1 MKTNYSFYLYV
12 LFLNFAVNGL
22 VAQELNLKLNSLN
35 KTEVTILKKIDYQKK
50 HKDSISIYKEII
62 TISTYLKKKGY
73 FTNSFDSLSKQNKDY
88 LAYFTLNEKIDS
100 VIINLN
106 KDIIE
111 LFENFKIQN
120 SSITIPVERIEK
132 LLLDTSIELDKKG
145 KSFSKVKLVNTIIQG
160 KKLFTEMEIY
170 QSEERTIDKTI
181 TKGYSNFPKSFLK
194 NYFNINAK
202 TLFGQK
208 TLNNI
213 SKASK
218 SISFI
223 KEIKPPEILFTKDS
237 TILYLYFEKYKNNS
251 FDGIVNFTSK
261 ENGDGLLFNGNIDLK
276 LNNTF
281 NLGEKFEFLWNSAN
295 KKRSE
300 FKIKT
305 EIPYIFNSKI
315 SPEISF
321 SIFKQDSTFLNTKF
335 ESNLFYNING
345 NSKIGITYNSE
356 SSENLETS
364 IESNIASFHNYFMG
378 FQYNYKISRNDVFL
392 DDKINLA
399 INPSLGRRITENSL
413 NQFKIEISASYIYDI
428 NSRNSI
434 FIQNKTGYLNS
445 DSFVNNEL
453 FMIGG
458 ANSIRGF
465 NEQSIFTNN
474 YSYFNLEYRYL
485 TSLNS
490 YFYTISDFGNAK
502 ISSKDTFLIGL
513 GIGYRF
519 KTKNSL
525 INISTAL
532 NKDGNSSF
540 DFKTTQL
547 LIGWANYF

>member
-1 MKTNYSFYLYV
+1 MKTNYSFFIYIF
-12 LFLNFAVNGL
+12 FLNFAVNGL
-22 VAQELNLKLNSLN
+22 VAQELNLKLNSLK
-35 KTEVTILKKIDYQKK
+35 KTDVRTLKKINYQKK
-50 HKDSISIYKEII
+50 HKDSISIQNEII
-62 TISTYLKKKGY
+62 TISAYLKKKGY
-73 FTNSFDSLSKQNKDY
+73 FTNSFDSLSKKNKDY
-88 LAYFTLNEKIDS
+88 FAYFTLNEKIDS

-106 KDIIE
+106 KDIIQ
-111 LFENFKIQN
+111 LFENFKIKN
-120 SSITIPVERIEK
+120 NTITIPIERIEK
-132 LLLDTSIELDKKG
+132 LLLDTSMELDNKG
-145 KSFSKVKLVNTIIQG
+145 KSFSKVKLVNTFIQE
-160 KKLFTEMEIY
+160 KKLFAEMEIY

-181 TKGYSNFPKSFLK
+181 TKGYSSFPKSFLK
-194 NYFNINAK
+194 NYFNINDK
-202 TLFGQK
+202 TLFNQK

-213 SKASK
+213 SKATK

-223 KEIKPPEILFTKDS
+223 KEIKSPEILFTKDS
-237 TILYLYFEKYKNNS
+237 TLLYLYFEKYKNNS

-276 LNNTF
+276 LNNTL

-295 KKRSE
+295 NARSE

-321 SIFKQDSTFLNTKF
+321 SIFKQDSTFLNTRF
-335 ESNLFYNING
+335 ESIFFYNING

-364 IESNIASFHNYFMG
+364 IESNIESFHNYFMG
-378 FQYNYKISRNDVFL
+378 FQYEYKISRNDVFL
-392 DDKINLA
+392 DDKLNLT

-453 FMIGG
+453 FRIGG

-465 NEQSIFTNN
+465 NEQSIFTNS
-474 YSYFNLEYRYL
+474 YSYFNVEYRYL
-485 TSLNS
+485 TSVKS

-525 INISTAL
+525 INLSTAL

-540 DFKTTQL
+540 DLKRTQL